1 MNQNRKSII
10 DMAQGAIKERADY
23 EMARILDNIMDPNT
37 APTKKR
43 TLTLQL
49 VFSPD
54 SERRQIGSLRGRL
67 SLGPTCLTECLQ

>member
-10 DMAQGAIKERADY
+10 DMAQGDIKERADY

-37 APTKKR
+37 TPTKKR

-54 SERRQIGSLRGRL
+54 WHKKPPPPVRQLRERQRKIQLY
-67 SLGPTCLTECLQ
+67 